1 MGISKTPNVDYR
13 GKPRKDLTMKTTAIF
28 TRTLITS
35 TVPAFDLVRQG
46 WQIASID
53 IDGTVTATKQQ
64 LVNCDKEA
72 AASNMMLRNLFDSK
86 KKYGIE
92 FVTKIDFGVYKVGLV
107 WNAKDE
113 RAETFMNRP
122 TITDIS
128 SIIPKEGE
136 EDDFDS
142 YVSDEDLVTE
152 EAWDART
159 SKDDQD
165 QYFNAIVRR

>member
-1 MGISKTPNVDYR
+1 
-13 GKPRKDLTMKTTAIF
+13 MKTTAIF

-46 WQIASID
+46 WQIQSID
-53 IDGTVTATKQQ
+53 IDGIVTATKQQ
-64 LVNCDKEA
+64 IVNCDKEA

-92 FVTKIDFGVYKVGLV
+92 YVTKIDFGVYKVGLV
-107 WNAKDE
+107 WNA
-113 RAETFMNRP
+113 ETQQVESWMNRP

-128 SIIPKEGE
+128 SVIPKEGE
-136 EDDFDS
+136 EDDFDF
-142 YVSDEDLVTE
+142 YPSDEDLAAE

-159 SKDDQD
+159 SREFQD
-165 QYFNAIVRR
+165 SFFDGGRY

>member
-1 MGISKTPNVDYR
+1 
-13 GKPRKDLTMKTTAIF
+13 MKTTAIF

-46 WQIASID
+46 WQIQSID

-64 LVNCDKEA
+64 IVNCDKEA

-92 FVTKIDFGVYKVGLV
+92 YVTKIDFGVYKVGLV

-128 SIIPKEGE
+128 SVIPKEGE
-136 EDDFDS
+136 EDGFDF
-142 YVSDEDLVTE
+142 YPSDEDLKAAE
-152 EAWDART
+152 EWDART
-159 SKDDQD
+159 SKEDQD
-165 QYFNAIVRR
+165 RYFDRY

>member
-1 MGISKTPNVDYR
+1 
-13 GKPRKDLTMKTTAIF
+13 MKTTAIF

-46 WQIASID
+46 WQISSID

-64 LVNCDKEA
+64 VVNCDKEA

-92 FVTKIDFGVYKVGLV
+92 YVTKIDFGVYKVGLV
-107 WNAKDE
+107 WNA
-113 RAETFMNRP
+113 ETQQVESWMNRP

-128 SIIPKEGE
+128 SVIPKEGE
-136 EDDFDS
+136 EDDFDF
-142 YVSDEDLVTE
+142 YPSDEDLEAAE
-152 EAWDART
+152 EWDART
-159 SKDDQD
+159 SKEDQD
-165 QYFNAIVRR
+165 SFINNRY

>member
-1 MGISKTPNVDYR
+1 
-13 GKPRKDLTMKTTAIF
+13 MKTTAIF
-28 TRTLITS
+28 TRTLTTS

-46 WQIASID
+46 WQIVSID
-53 IDGTVTATKQQ
+53 IDGVITATKQQ

-92 FVTKIDFGVYKVGLV
+92 IISKIDFGVYKVGLV

-122 TITDIS
+122 VITDIS
-128 SIIPKEGE
+128 SVIPKEDE
-136 EDDFDS
+136 EYISQEDIDYDNACFDADMRDF
-142 YVSDEDLVTE
+142 E
-152 EAWDART
+152 EAASAWDSRM
-159 SKDDQD
+159 SKEDQD
-165 QYFNAIVRR
+165 RYFDRY

>member
-1 MGISKTPNVDYR
+1 
-13 GKPRKDLTMKTTAIF
+13 MKTTAIF

-46 WQIASID
+46 WQIQSID
-53 IDGTVTATKQQ
+53 IDGVITATKQQ

-72 AASNMMLRNLFDSK
+72 AASNMMLHNLFDSK

-92 FVTKIDFGVYKVGLV
+92 IVTKIDFGVYKVGLV

-128 SIIPKEGE
+128 SVIPKEDIDYDNACFDADMRDFE
-136 EDDFDS
+136 ETAS
-142 YVSDEDLVTE
+142 
-152 EAWDART
+152 AWNART
-159 SKDDQD
+159 SKEDQD
-165 QYFNAIVRR
+165 RYFDRY